1 MIHIVASSRR
11 ARAHS
16 SEPITTGSVGIPV
29 KVSLSD
35 DFDGLQSVVVFSA
48 GAVSRDVAVLGQA
61 ITVPHECLTVANVP
75 LAVGVYGALAD
86 GTVVIPTVWADAGMV
101 VQGTVPSEAV
111 PSDPTPSWPAQ
122 VQEWAEDAHDT
133 AERLAQEVDGWK
145 DDIETAVSGAES
157 VDATATKSGDTA
169 TITITDR
176 TGTSHV
182 VELHDGA
189 TGEQGPQGPKGD
201 TGEQGPKGDKGDTG
215 ATGPQGEQGPQG
227 IQGPQGEV
235 GPTGPT
241 GPAGQDG
248 TSPTARV
255 ERVDGG
261 AQVTVTDASGTTT
274 AILHDAKIAE
284 GSVTTDM
291 LADGA
296 ATDKKL
302 AQTGGVLEKVGSIFE
317 TADVPVSVR
326 SIAGATAYEGYNGF
340 ISSGNIGLNTATSG
354 MDSYVVIAT
363 EDMDI
368 WFDGITAGYMAV
380 TYGSDYTR
388 TYAGDGYYV
397 VYCLNPT
404 RLRSSD
410 GNLPTAESKLHIAAG
425 SAVCFTIRHGH
436 SQTVYGFVTGAI
448 VRESF
453 ADEVLSYA
461 PQPESQKRMLVQ
473 KYVSS
478 KRTDLYVYVPASDG
492 YVLYDLRLIED
503 ASINAH
509 IWHMAQA
516 IHVPDSLDINQ
527 SVALTT
533 SGEWE
538 IAIHLQGRDDF
549 SGGSAHGDQM
559 LVGDPIF
566 MVDGVVTTFADLPST
581 PTECDEIILLQ
592 TSNMYDP
599 ADHETVIAIEA
610 CQHKWTCDG
619 LEVRQSLLW
628 QGDYTLTSSYL
639 AMFPAAKAQTDHAYL
654 DSDMTA
660 RAVAD
665 VYGEHE
671 NAQWACVYGA
681 SNGVRMEFWVDEYP
695 NASGEVFLMTDN
707 SGGAYNKCYFYAAKG
722 SSSNPPQV
730 TANTLWKSVSRYR
743 IEVGA

>member
-1 MIHIVASSRR
+1 MANDLRIVLT
-11 ARAHS
+11 
-16 SEPITTGSVGIPV
+16 EQPDLVLTMGDNFIGSAYSPQIGVEDIEGGHRVTVTYRDAEQGILT
-29 KVSLSD
+29 K
-35 DFDGLQSVVVFSA
+35 DFDVLDGETGPKGDDGYSPTVSITDTADGHVVTITDA
-48 GAVSRDVAVLGQA
+48 TGAHTY
-61 ITVPHECLTVANVP
+61 TVPTYA
-75 LAVGVYGALAD
+75 
-86 GTVVIPTVWADAGMV
+86 
-101 VQGTVPSEAV
+101 SEEAARQ
-111 PSDPTPSWPAQ
+111 S
-122 VQEWAEDAHDT
+122 AEDARSR
-133 AERLAQEVDGWK
+133 AEGARVRAEDQRSENERQRVAEWATMQQEV
-145 DDIETAVSGAES
+145 EAATEGAES
-157 VDATATKSGDTA
+157 VDATVTKSGSTA
-169 TITITDR
+169 TISVTDR
-176 TGTSHV
+176 DGTTRTATVS
-182 VELHDGA
+182 DGE
-189 TGEQGPQGPKGD
+189 TGPKG
-201 TGEQGPKGDKGDTG
+201 E
-215 ATGPQGEQGPQG
+215 
-227 IQGPQGEV
+227 
-235 GPTGPT
+235 
-241 GPAGQDG
+241 DG
-248 TSPTARV
+248 VSPTASVQRV
-255 ERVDGG
+255 TGG
-261 AQVTVTDASGTTT
+261 AEVTVTDASGTTT
-274 AILHDAKIAE
+274 AILHDAEIAE

-340 ISSGNIGLNTATSG
+340 ITSGRGIGLNTATSG

-388 TYAGDGYYV
+388 TYADDGYYV

-425 SAVCFTIRHGH
+425 SAVCFTIRQGH

-695 NASGEVFLMTDN
+695 NASGEVFIMTDN